1 MLKVDQIGN
10 ALEALDQQDL
20 YLVTR
25 QGVPQDITDKIEIV
39 CSEYRAASAGA
50 KWGIRLAVSRR
61 ATVVLLSFAHRRATL
76 AVQEKSTTALEQG
89 LIALHLSNII
99 DIDFRDAFHPVG
111 CFLAAGRECG
121 VDASE
126 RAIEVLPDLSPRL
139 ANMFNQTPPWIIT
152 RDAGG
157 NVAFQ
162 RPGTS
167 KQHNR

>member
-1 MLKVDQIGN
+1 MLNVDQIGK

-20 YLVTR
+20 YRVMR
-25 QGVPQDITDKIEIV
+25 QGVLQDITDKIEFV
-39 CSEYRAASAGA
+39 CSEYRTASAGA
-50 KWGIRLAVSRR
+50 KWEIRLAVSRR
-61 ATVVLLSFAHRRATL
+61 ATVVLLGFVHRRATL
-76 AVQEKSTTALEQG
+76 AVQERSTTALEQG

-111 CFLAAGRECG
+111 CLLAAGRECG
-121 VDASE
+121 ADASE

-139 ANMFNQTPPWIIT
+139 ASMFNQTAPLIII

-167 KQHNR
+167 KQNR